1 MVKVAVIASILLIAG
16 CGTTVGK
23 KEQIIPPSELS
34 MKDVYDRHGT
44 GASGAHQT
52 AKLVV
57 SRPANGA
64 ELSLDAYQQNR
75 LNERPTFR
83 KLPNPT
89 IYIYF
94 APTLSKDGRMP
105 IPAWMTEFQ
114 MYDKDEYALPGELN
128 LGDRQ

>member
-1 MVKVAVIASILLIAG
+1 MVRVAVITLIMLITG

-34 MKDVYDRHGT
+34 MKDVYDKHGT
-44 GASGAHQT
+44 GVSGASQT

-57 SRPANGA
+57 SRPANGT

-128 LGDRQ
+128 QGDRQ